1 MDKNKE
7 QNKTEKND
15 SQMNLSVDD
24 MDSSKDTQL
33 FSIKGIEYITDEIRE
48 KLMAFI
54 QEKIKEIKKQERDIK
69 GDINNLA
76 KTIQEIVDKNHKDFI
91 STFANFMD
99 SVRKDL
105 KLKLEQ
111 MEKIEEEKRK
121 INDVKLVKCE
131 RDYFR
136 LEAIRLSRMTNSLKK
151 KIDDM
156 ALRMK
161 LLNESV
167 NNLQLK
173 LKDSEGVNK
182 QLLLELEKNIQ
193 SHREIEREL
202 GMMKEMY
209 AKDNET
215 MNFNKKKYRSGLS
228 NINNEENDEGKLIR
242 SDTNSTQVNEYDR
255 RNQEI
260 ALMNDQMRRLR
271 NELKKEKERSHMALG
286 ELNKIY
292 LERNKLENIFI
303 DCVEETRE
311 IIFNR
316 KLKENNGGYK
326 IKQRVGGGKYDYK
339 MNLITKYE
347 SFLPSDKQSILE
359 NFVFNDEVSN
369 IIRDAIF
376 TRPKKEK
383 EKFENSKN
391 IIKNL
396 NLYEQNRRRTNS
408 TTIKKHPISG
418 AQKDGKQI
426 INKKFNDAMKEME
439 NGSRGGIQSK
449 LIGAGN
455 QFYKTGR
462 MTMTNFNEHQ
472 YGHSSKLTVP
482 MQIS

>member
-1 MDKNKE
+1 MI
-7 QNKTEKND
+7 
-15 SQMNLSVDD
+15 DD
-24 MDSSKDTQL
+24 LDSSKESQT
-33 FSIKGIEYITDEIRE
+33 ITVKGLEHITEEYRN

-54 QEKIKEIKKQERDIK
+54 QDKIKEIKKQERDIK
-69 GDINNLA
+69 ADINNLA
-76 KTIQEIVDKNHKDFI
+76 QTIQEIVDKNHKDFI

-121 INDVKLVKCE
+121 INDIRSIKCE

-136 LEAIRLSRMTNSLKK
+136 LEAIRLSRMTNNLKK
-151 KIDDM
+151 KIEDM
-156 ALRMK
+156 ALKMK
-161 LLNESV
+161 LLNENV
-167 NNLQLK
+167 DNLQLK

-182 QLLLELEKNIQ
+182 QLLIELEKNIQ
-193 SHREIEREL
+193 SQKEIEREL
-202 GMMKEMY
+202 NVMRDVYNNKEI
-209 AKDNET
+209 KGN
-215 MNFNKKKYRSGLS
+215 
-228 NINNEENDEGKLIR
+228 NIPEGEKME
-242 SDTNSTQVNEYDR
+242 TNSTQAYEYER
-255 RNQEI
+255 KNQEI
-260 ALMNDQMRRLR
+260 SLLNDQMRRLR
-271 NELKKEKERSHMALG
+271 YELKKEKERSHMALG

-303 DCVEETRE
+303 DCVEETRK

-326 IKQRVGGGKYDYK
+326 IKQRIGAGKYDYK
-339 MNLITKYE
+339 MNLKTKYE

-383 EKFENSKN
+383 EKLENTKN

-396 NLYEQNRRRTNS
+396 NLYEQSRGRANS
-408 TTIKKHPISG
+408 NKRHPISG
-418 AQKDGKQI
+418 TKKELSGKV
-426 INKKFNDAMKEME
+426 INKKFNEAMKEI
-439 NGSRGGIQSK
+439 GSNPSGTMINQGNS
-449 LIGAGN
+449 GN
-455 QFYKTGR
+455 QFYNIGR
-462 MTMTNFNEHQ
+462 MTMSNFGEHQ
-472 YGHSSKLTVP
+472 FGHSSKITVP

>member
-1 MDKNKE
+1 MSKKLENNNKS
-7 QNKTEKND
+7 NN
-15 SQMNLSVDD
+15 NLESELYEEL
-24 MDSSKDTQL
+24 DSSKESQTVTM
-33 FSIKGIEYITDEIRE
+33 KGLEHITEEYRN
-48 KLMAFI
+48 KLMSFI
-54 QEKIKEIKKQERDIK
+54 QDKIKEIKKQEHDIK
-69 GDINNLA
+69 GEINNLA
-76 KTIQEIVDKNHKDFI
+76 QTIQEIVDKNHKDFI

-121 INDVKLVKCE
+121 INDIRSIKCE

-136 LEAIRLSRMTNSLKK
+136 LEAIRLSRLTNSLKK
-151 KIDDM
+151 KIEEM
-156 ALRMK
+156 NLQIK
-161 LLNESV
+161 LLNE
-167 NNLQLK
+167 NEENLQIK

-182 QLLLELEKNIQ
+182 QLLLELEKNIKSQ
-193 SHREIEREL
+193 KEVEREL
-202 GMMKEMY
+202 NVI
-209 AKDNET
+209 KDLN
-215 MNFNKKKYRSGLS
+215 
-228 NINNEENDEGKLIR
+228 NINNTKDNSNNINSKNDHDE
-242 SDTNSTQVNEYDR
+242 TNSTQAFENER

-260 ALMNDQMRRLR
+260 FLLNEQMRRLR
-271 NELKKEKERSHMALG
+271 YELKKEKERSHMALG

-303 DCVEETRE
+303 DCVEETRK

-326 IKQRVGGGKYDYK
+326 IKQRIGVGKYDYK
-339 MNLITKYE
+339 MNLKTKYE

-383 EKFENSKN
+383 ERLENTKN

-396 NLYEQNRRRTNS
+396 NLYEQNNRVRANS
-408 TTIKKHPISG
+408 FKRNHPISG
-418 AQKDGKQI
+418 SKKEVSNKI
-426 INKKFNDAMKEME
+426 INQRFNEAIKEIGNNQQNEGTDKFTT
-439 NGSRGGIQSK
+439 GS
-449 LIGAGN
+449 
-455 QFYKTGR
+455 QFFNIGR
-462 MTMTNFNEHQ
+462 MTMSNFREHQ
-472 YGHSSKLTVP
+472 FGHSSKITVP

>member
-1 MDKNKE
+1 MDKKKNNNNKNIASILE
-7 QNKTEKND
+7 SD
-15 SQMNLSVDD
+15 MIDD
-24 MDSSKDTQL
+24 LDSSKESQT
-33 FSIKGIEYITDEIRE
+33 FTIKGLEHITEEYRN

-54 QEKIKEIKKQERDIK
+54 QDKIKEIKKQERDIK
-69 GDINNLA
+69 ADINNLA
-76 KTIQEIVDKNHKDFI
+76 QTIQEIVDKNHKDFI

-121 INDVKLVKCE
+121 INDIRSIKCE

-136 LEAIRLSRMTNSLKK
+136 LEAIRLSRMTNNLKK
-151 KIDDM
+151 KIEDM
-156 ALRMK
+156 ALKMK
-161 LLNESV
+161 LLNENV
-167 NNLQLK
+167 DNLQLK

-182 QLLLELEKNIQ
+182 QLLIELEKNIQ
-193 SHREIEREL
+193 SQKEIEREL
-202 GMMKEMY
+202 NVMRDVYNNKEI
-209 AKDNET
+209 K
-215 MNFNKKKYRSGLS
+215 G
-228 NINNEENDEGKLIR
+228 NNLPEGEKME
-242 SDTNSTQVNEYDR
+242 TNSTQAYENER
-255 RNQEI
+255 KNQEI
-260 ALMNDQMRRLR
+260 SLLNDQMRRLR
-271 NELKKEKERSHMALG
+271 YELKKEKERSHMALG

-303 DCVEETRE
+303 DCVEETRK

-326 IKQRVGGGKYDYK
+326 IKQRIGAGKYDYK
-339 MNLITKYE
+339 MNLKTKYE

-383 EKFENSKN
+383 EKLENTKN

-396 NLYEQNRRRTNS
+396 NLYEQSRGRANS
-408 TTIKKHPISG
+408 NKKQPISG
-418 AQKDGKQI
+418 TKKELSGKV
-426 INKKFNDAMKEME
+426 INKKFNEAMKEI
-439 NGSRGGIQSK
+439 GSNPSGTMINQGNS
-449 LIGAGN
+449 GN
-455 QFYKTGR
+455 QFYNIGR
-462 MTMTNFNEHQ
+462 MTMSNFGEHQ
-472 YGHSSKLTVP
+472 FGHSSKITVP

>member
-1 MDKNKE
+1 MENKKSFNSNTKNNNKMTFESESMDDSESAKE
-7 QNKTEKND
+7 SQTFIVKGLEHITEEYRN
-15 SQMNLSVDD
+15 NLMS
-24 MDSSKDTQL
+24 
-33 FSIKGIEYITDEIRE
+33 
-48 KLMAFI
+48 FI
-54 QEKIKEIKKQERDIK
+54 QDKIKEIKKQERDIK

-76 KTIQEIVDKNHKDFI
+76 QTIQEIVDKNHKDFI

-121 INDVKLVKCE
+121 INDIRSIKCE

-136 LEAIRLSRMTNSLKK
+136 LEAIRLSRMTNNLKK
-151 KIDDM
+151 KIEDM
-156 ALRMK
+156 ALKMK

-167 NNLQLK
+167 ENLQLK

-182 QLLLELEKNIQ
+182 QLLLELEKNIKSQ
-193 SHREIEREL
+193 KEIEREL
-202 GMMKEMY
+202 NIMK
-209 AKDNET
+209 D
-215 MNFNKKKYRSGLS
+215 LS
-228 NINNEENDEGKLIR
+228 NNNKEIRGNNLAEGEKME
-242 SDTNSTQVNEYDR
+242 TTSTQAYENER

-260 ALMNDQMRRLR
+260 SLLNDQMRRLR
-271 NELKKEKERSHMALG
+271 YELRKEKERSHMALG

-303 DCVEETRE
+303 DCVEETRK

-326 IKQRVGGGKYDYK
+326 IKQRIGMGKYDYK
-339 MNLITKYE
+339 MNLKTKYE

-383 EKFENSKN
+383 EKLENTKN

-396 NLYEQNRRRTNS
+396 NLYEQSNKGRSNS
-408 TTIKKHPISG
+408 FKNKPISG
-418 AQKDGKQI
+418 SKKQLSGKE
-426 INKKFNDAMKEME
+426 INQRFNEAMKEFE
-439 NGSRGGIQSK
+439 NKEKGGIS
-449 LIGAGN
+449 GNNTGN
-455 QFYKTGR
+455 QFYNAGR
-462 MTMTNFNEHQ
+462 MTMSNFKEHQ
-472 YGHSSKLTVP
+472 FGHSSKITVP

>member
-7 QNKTEKND
+7 VNKNEKND
-15 SQMNLSVDD
+15 SQVNLSIDD

-54 QEKIKEIKKQERDIK
+54 QEKIKEIKKQEKDIK

-202 GMMKEMY
+202 GLMKDIYSQENENNKKSKY
-209 AKDNET
+209 RNNNNNNLNNEDNE
-215 MNFNKKKYRSGLS
+215 
-228 NINNEENDEGKLIR
+228 EGKLIR
-242 SDTNSTQVNEYDR
+242 SDTNSTQINEYDR

-303 DCVEETRE
+303 DCVEETRK

-326 IKQRVGGGKYDYK
+326 IKQRIGAGKYDYK
-339 MNLITKYE
+339 MNLKTKYE

-383 EKFENSKN
+383 EKLETTKN

-396 NLYEQNRRRTNS
+396 NLYEQNQKGRSSSQKGN
-408 TTIKKHPISG
+408 HPISG
-418 AQKDGKQI
+418 SKKDLSTKL
-426 INKKFNDAMKEME
+426 INDRFNEAMKDI
-439 NGSRGGIQSK
+439 GSSGSK
-449 LIGAGN
+449 SNNEQLNGN
-455 QFYKTGR
+455 QFYNIGR
-462 MTMTNFNEHQ
+462 MTMSNFKEHQ
-472 YGHSSKLTVP
+472 FGHSSKITVP
-482 MQIS
+482 MQIN

>member
-1 MDKNKE
+1 
-7 QNKTEKND
+7 
-15 SQMNLSVDD
+15 
-24 MDSSKDTQL
+24 
-33 FSIKGIEYITDEIRE
+33 
-48 KLMAFI
+48 
-54 QEKIKEIKKQERDIK
+54 
-69 GDINNLA
+69 
-76 KTIQEIVDKNHKDFI
+76 
-91 STFANFMD
+91 
-99 SVRKDL
+99 
-105 KLKLEQ
+105 
-111 MEKIEEEKRK
+111 
-121 INDVKLVKCE
+121 
-131 RDYFR
+131 
-136 LEAIRLSRMTNSLKK
+136 
-151 KIDDM
+151 
-156 ALRMK
+156 MK

-193 SHREIEREL
+193 SHKDIEREL
-202 GMMKEMY
+202 SMMKDIY
-209 AKDNET
+209 ARENIS
-215 MNFNKKKYRSGLS
+215 FNKLKFK
-228 NINNEENDEGKLIR
+228 NINNNITNEEIEDGKIR
-242 SDTNSTQVNEYDR
+242 SDTNSTQVNDYDR

-303 DCVEETRE
+303 DCVEETRK

-326 IKQRVGGGKYDYK
+326 IKRRVGGGKYDYK

-383 EKFENSKN
+383 EKFENTKN

-396 NLYEQNRRRTNS
+396 NLYEQNKRRTNS
-408 TTIKKHPISG
+408 TTTKKHPISG
-418 AQKDGKQI
+418 SQKDGKQN
-426 INKKFNDAMKEME
+426 INQKFNDAMKEME
-439 NGSRGGIQSK
+439 NSEGSQNKIF
-449 LIGAGN
+449 GAGN

-472 YGHSSKLTVP
+472 YGHSSKLTIP

>member
-7 QNKTEKND
+7 INKNEKND
-15 SQMNLSVDD
+15 SQVNLSIDD

-54 QEKIKEIKKQERDIK
+54 QEKIKEIKKQEKDIK

-202 GMMKEMY
+202 GLMKDIYSKE
-209 AKDNET
+209 NE
-215 MNFNKKKYRSGLS
+215 NIKKSKYRNINNNN
-228 NINNEENDEGKLIR
+228 NINNEENEEGKLIR
-242 SDTNSTQVNEYDR
+242 SDTNSTQINEYDR

-292 LERNKLENIFI
+292 L
-303 DCVEETRE
+303 
-311 IIFNR
+311 
-316 KLKENNGGYK
+316 
-326 IKQRVGGGKYDYK
+326 
-339 MNLITKYE
+339 
-347 SFLPSDKQSILE
+347 
-359 NFVFNDEVSN
+359 
-369 IIRDAIF
+369 
-376 TRPKKEK
+376 
-383 EKFENSKN
+383 
-391 IIKNL
+391 
-396 NLYEQNRRRTNS
+396 
-408 TTIKKHPISG
+408 
-418 AQKDGKQI
+418 
-426 INKKFNDAMKEME
+426 
-439 NGSRGGIQSK
+439 
-449 LIGAGN
+449 
-455 QFYKTGR
+455 
-462 MTMTNFNEHQ
+462 
-472 YGHSSKLTVP
+472 
-482 MQIS
+482 

>member
-1 MDKNKE
+1 MDKNKDT
-7 QNKTEKND
+7 NKND
-15 SQMNLSVDD
+15 SQVNLSIDD

-54 QEKIKEIKKQERDIK
+54 QEKIKEIKKQEKDIK

-193 SHREIEREL
+193 SHKEIEREL
-202 GMMKEMY
+202 ITLKDIYTKE
-209 AKDNET
+209 NEDI
-215 MNFNKKKYRSGLS
+215 NKRKYKNIN
-228 NINNEENDEGKLIR
+228 NINNEDGEDAKLIR
-242 SDTNSTQVNEYDR
+242 TDTNSTQVNEYDR

-260 ALMNDQMRRLR
+260 ALMNEQIRRLR

-303 DCVEETRE
+303 DCVEETRK

-326 IKQRVGGGKYDYK
+326 IKQRIGGGKYDYK

-347 SFLPSDKQSILE
+347 SFLPTDKQSILE

-383 EKFENSKN
+383 EKFENTKN

-396 NLYEQNRRRTNS
+396 NLYEQNKRRTNS
-408 TTIKKHPISG
+408 TNIKKHPISG
-418 AQKDGKQI
+418 FQKDGKQN
-426 INKKFNDAMKEME
+426 INQKFNDAMKEME
-439 NGSRGGIQSK
+439 NNGGIQSK

-462 MTMTNFNEHQ
+462 MTMTNFREHQ
-472 YGHSSKLTVP
+472 YGHSSKITIP
-482 MQIS
+482 MQIN

>member
-1 MDKNKE
+1 MDKK
-7 QNKTEKND
+7 KNNNNNNRTSLQEID
-15 SQMNLSVDD
+15 MIDD
-24 MDSSKDTQL
+24 LDSSKESQT
-33 FSIKGIEYITDEIRE
+33 ITVKGLEHITEEYRN

-54 QEKIKEIKKQERDIK
+54 QDKIKEIKKQERDIK
-69 GDINNLA
+69 ADINNLA
-76 KTIQEIVDKNHKDFI
+76 QTIQEIVDKNHKDFI

-121 INDVKLVKCE
+121 INDIRSIKCE

-136 LEAIRLSRMTNSLKK
+136 LEAIRLSRMTNNLKK
-151 KIDDM
+151 KIEDM
-156 ALRMK
+156 ALKMK
-161 LLNESV
+161 LLNENV
-167 NNLQLK
+167 DNLQLK

-193 SHREIEREL
+193 SQKEIEREL
-202 GMMKEMY
+202 NVMRDVYNNKEI
-209 AKDNET
+209 K
-215 MNFNKKKYRSGLS
+215 SS
-228 NINNEENDEGKLIR
+228 NIAEGEKME
-242 SDTNSTQVNEYDR
+242 TNSTQAYENER
-255 RNQEI
+255 KNQEI
-260 ALMNDQMRRLR
+260 SLLNDQMRRLR
-271 NELKKEKERSHMALG
+271 YELKKEKERSHMALG

-303 DCVEETRE
+303 DCVEETRK

-326 IKQRVGGGKYDYK
+326 IKQRIGAGKYDYK
-339 MNLITKYE
+339 MNLKTKYE

-383 EKFENSKN
+383 EKLENTKN

-396 NLYEQNRRRTNS
+396 NLYEQNRGRANS
-408 TTIKKHPISG
+408 NKRHPISG
-418 AQKDGKQI
+418 TKKELSGKV
-426 INKKFNDAMKEME
+426 INKKFNEAMKE
-439 NGSRGGIQSK
+439 
-449 LIGAGN
+449 IGNNPSGTLNQGNTGN
-455 QFYKTGR
+455 QFYNIGR
-462 MTMTNFNEHQ
+462 MTMSNFGEHQ
-472 YGHSSKLTVP
+472 FGHSSKITVP

>member
-1 MDKNKE
+1 MDKKKNNNNKNIASILE
-7 QNKTEKND
+7 SD
-15 SQMNLSVDD
+15 MIDD
-24 MDSSKDTQL
+24 LDSSKESQT
-33 FSIKGIEYITDEIRE
+33 FTIKGLEHITEEYRN

-54 QEKIKEIKKQERDIK
+54 QDKIKEIKKQERDIK
-69 GDINNLA
+69 ADINNLA
-76 KTIQEIVDKNHKDFI
+76 QTIQEIVDKNHKDFI

-121 INDVKLVKCE
+121 INDIRSIKCE

-136 LEAIRLSRMTNSLKK
+136 LEAIRLSRMTNNLKK
-151 KIDDM
+151 KIEDM
-156 ALRMK
+156 ALKMK
-161 LLNESV
+161 LLNENV
-167 NNLQLK
+167 DNLQLK

-182 QLLLELEKNIQ
+182 QLLIELEKNIQ
-193 SHREIEREL
+193 SQKEIEREL
-202 GMMKEMY
+202 NVMRDVYNNKEI
-209 AKDNET
+209 K
-215 MNFNKKKYRSGLS
+215 G
-228 NINNEENDEGKLIR
+228 NNLPEGEKME
-242 SDTNSTQVNEYDR
+242 TNSTQAYENER
-255 RNQEI
+255 KNQEI
-260 ALMNDQMRRLR
+260 SLLNDQMRRLR
-271 NELKKEKERSHMALG
+271 YELKKEKERSHMALG

-303 DCVEETRE
+303 DCVEETRK

-326 IKQRVGGGKYDYK
+326 IKQRIGAGKYDYK
-339 MNLITKYE
+339 MNLKTKYE

-383 EKFENSKN
+383 EKLENTKN

-396 NLYEQNRRRTNS
+396 NLYEQSRGRANS
-408 TTIKKHPISG
+408 NKRHPISG
-418 AQKDGKQI
+418 TKKELSGKV
-426 INKKFNDAMKEME
+426 INKKFNEAMKE
-439 NGSRGGIQSK
+439 
-449 LIGAGN
+449 IGNNPSGTMINQGNTGN
-455 QFYKTGR
+455 QFYNIGR
-462 MTMTNFNEHQ
+462 MTMSNFGEHQ
-472 YGHSSKLTVP
+472 FGHSSKITVP

>member
-1 MDKNKE
+1 MDKKKNNNNKNIASILE
-7 QNKTEKND
+7 SD
-15 SQMNLSVDD
+15 MIDD
-24 MDSSKDTQL
+24 LDSSKESQT
-33 FSIKGIEYITDEIRE
+33 FTIKGLEHITEEYRN

-54 QEKIKEIKKQERDIK
+54 QDKIKEIKKQERDIK
-69 GDINNLA
+69 ADINNLA
-76 KTIQEIVDKNHKDFI
+76 QTIQEIVDKNHKDFI

-121 INDVKLVKCE
+121 INDIRSIKCE

-136 LEAIRLSRMTNSLKK
+136 LEAIRLSRMTNNLKK
-151 KIDDM
+151 KIEDM
-156 ALRMK
+156 ALKMK
-161 LLNESV
+161 LLNEV
-167 NNLQLK
+167 DNLQLK

-182 QLLLELEKNIQ
+182 QLLIELEKNIQ
-193 SHREIEREL
+193 SQKEIEREL
-202 GMMKEMY
+202 NVMRDVYNNKEI
-209 AKDNET
+209 KGN
-215 MNFNKKKYRSGLS
+215 
-228 NINNEENDEGKLIR
+228 NIPEGEKME
-242 SDTNSTQVNEYDR
+242 TNSTQAYENER
-255 RNQEI
+255 KNQEI
-260 ALMNDQMRRLR
+260 SLLNDQMRRLR
-271 NELKKEKERSHMALG
+271 YELKKEKERSHMALG

-303 DCVEETRE
+303 DCVEETRK

-326 IKQRVGGGKYDYK
+326 IKQRIGAGKYDYK
-339 MNLITKYE
+339 MNLKTKYE

-383 EKFENSKN
+383 EKLENTKN

-396 NLYEQNRRRTNS
+396 NLYEQSRGRANS
-408 TTIKKHPISG
+408 NKRHPISG
-418 AQKDGKQI
+418 TKKELSGKV
-426 INKKFNDAMKEME
+426 INKKFNEAMKEI
-439 NGSRGGIQSK
+439 GSNPSGTMINQGNS
-449 LIGAGN
+449 GN
-455 QFYKTGR
+455 QFYNIGR
-462 MTMTNFNEHQ
+462 MTMSNFGEHQ
-472 YGHSSKLTVP
+472 FGHSSKITVP

>member
-1 MDKNKE
+1 MDKKKNNNNKNIASILE
-7 QNKTEKND
+7 SD
-15 SQMNLSVDD
+15 MIDD
-24 MDSSKDTQL
+24 LDSSKESQT
-33 FSIKGIEYITDEIRE
+33 FTIKGLEHITEEYRN

-54 QEKIKEIKKQERDIK
+54 QDKIKEIKKQERDIK
-69 GDINNLA
+69 ADINNLA
-76 KTIQEIVDKNHKDFI
+76 QTIQEIVDKNHKDFI

-121 INDVKLVKCE
+121 INDIRSIKCE

-136 LEAIRLSRMTNSLKK
+136 LEAIRLSRMTNNLKK
-151 KIDDM
+151 KIEDM
-156 ALRMK
+156 ALKMK
-161 LLNESV
+161 LLNENV
-167 NNLQLK
+167 DNLQLK

-182 QLLLELEKNIQ
+182 QLLIELEKNIQ
-193 SHREIEREL
+193 SQKEIEREL
-202 GMMKEMY
+202 NVMRDVYNNKEI
-209 AKDNET
+209 KGN
-215 MNFNKKKYRSGLS
+215 
-228 NINNEENDEGKLIR
+228 NIPEGEKME
-242 SDTNSTQVNEYDR
+242 TNSTQAYENER
-255 RNQEI
+255 KNQEI
-260 ALMNDQMRRLR
+260 SLLNDQMRRLR
-271 NELKKEKERSHMALG
+271 YELKKEKERSHMALG

-303 DCVEETRE
+303 DCVEETRK

-326 IKQRVGGGKYDYK
+326 IKQRIGGGKYDYK
-339 MNLITKYE
+339 INLITKYE

-383 EKFENSKN
+383 EKFENTKN

-396 NLYEQNRRRTNS
+396 NLFEQNKKRTSS
-408 TTIKKHPISG
+408 TTSKRHPISG
-418 AQKDGKQI
+418 SQRDSNNI
-426 INKKFNDAMKEME
+426 IDKRFNDAMKEME
-439 NGSRGGIQSK
+439 NGNQRKK
-449 LIGAGN
+449 LGSGN
-455 QFYKTGR
+455 QLYKTGR
-462 MTMTNFNEHQ
+462 MTMTNFKEHQ

>member
-1 MDKNKE
+1 MDKKKNNNNKNIASILE
-7 QNKTEKND
+7 SD
-15 SQMNLSVDD
+15 MIDD
-24 MDSSKDTQL
+24 LDSSKESQT
-33 FSIKGIEYITDEIRE
+33 FTIKGLEHITEEYRN

-54 QEKIKEIKKQERDIK
+54 QDKIKEIKKQERDIK
-69 GDINNLA
+69 ADINNLA
-76 KTIQEIVDKNHKDFI
+76 QTIQEIVDKNHKDFI

-121 INDVKLVKCE
+121 INDIRSIKCE

-136 LEAIRLSRMTNSLKK
+136 LEAIRLSRMTNNLKK
-151 KIDDM
+151 KIEDM
-156 ALRMK
+156 ALKMK
-161 LLNESV
+161 LLNENV
-167 NNLQLK
+167 DNLQLK

-182 QLLLELEKNIQ
+182 QLLIELEKNIQ
-193 SHREIEREL
+193 SQKEIEREL
-202 GMMKEMY
+202 NVMRDVYNNKEI
-209 AKDNET
+209 KGN
-215 MNFNKKKYRSGLS
+215 NFP
-228 NINNEENDEGKLIR
+228 EGEKME
-242 SDTNSTQVNEYDR
+242 TNSTQAYENER
-255 RNQEI
+255 KNQEI
-260 ALMNDQMRRLR
+260 SLLNDQMRRLR
-271 NELKKEKERSHMALG
+271 YELKKEKERSHMALG

-303 DCVEETRE
+303 DCVEETRK

-326 IKQRVGGGKYDYK
+326 IKQRIGAGKYDYK
-339 MNLITKYE
+339 MNLKTKYE

-383 EKFENSKN
+383 EKLENTKN

-396 NLYEQNRRRTNS
+396 NLYEQSRGRANS
-408 TTIKKHPISG
+408 NKRHPISG
-418 AQKDGKQI
+418 TKKELSGKV
-426 INKKFNDAMKEME
+426 INKKFNEAMKEI
-439 NGSRGGIQSK
+439 GSNPSGTMINQGNT
-449 LIGAGN
+449 GN
-455 QFYKTGR
+455 QFYNIGR
-462 MTMTNFNEHQ
+462 MTMSNFGEHQ
-472 YGHSSKLTVP
+472 FGHSSKITVP

>member
-1 MDKNKE
+1 MDKNKD
-7 QNKTEKND
+7 QNKDQNNNDKND
-15 SQMNLSVDD
+15 SQENSSVDE
-24 MDSSKDTQL
+24 MESSKDTQL
-33 FSIKGIEYITDEIRE
+33 FSIKGIEFITDEIRE

-54 QEKIKEIKKQERDIK
+54 QDKIKEIKKQEKDIK

-76 KTIQEIVDKNHKDFI
+76 KTIQEIMDKNHKDFI

-136 LEAIRLSRMTNSLKK
+136 LEAIRLSRMTNTLKK

-161 LLNESV
+161 LLNDSV

-193 SHREIEREL
+193 SHKEIEREL
-202 GMMKEMY
+202 GMMKDIYE
-209 AKDNET
+209 KENEN
-215 MNFNKKKYRSGLS
+215 MNNNKKMLK
-228 NINNEENDEGKLIR
+228 NINNEDDEGKLIR
-242 SDTNSTQVNEYDR
+242 SVTNSTQINENDR
-255 RNQEI
+255 KNQEI
-260 ALMNDQMRRLR
+260 ALMNEQIRRLR
-271 NELKKEKERSHMALG
+271 YELKKEKERSHMALG

-303 DCVEETRE
+303 DCVEETRK

-326 IKQRVGGGKYDYK
+326 IKQRVGAGKYDYR
-339 MNLITKYE
+339 MNLTTKYE

-383 EKFENSKN
+383 EKFENTKN

-396 NLYEQNRRRTNS
+396 NLFEQNKKRTSS
-408 TTIKKHPISG
+408 TTSKRHPISG
-418 AQKDGKQI
+418 SQRDNNNI
-426 INKKFNDAMKEME
+426 IDKRFNDAMKEME
-439 NGSRGGIQSK
+439 NGNQRKK
-449 LIGAGN
+449 LGSGN
-455 QFYKTGR
+455 QLYKTGR
-462 MTMTNFNEHQ
+462 MTMTNFKEHQ